1 MFQSMTNYGKRTIK
15 KAGKDRR
22 PTNDRQQQKIAQRQL
37 ELMKKG
43 FPLGNYEF
51 NREELY
57 ER

>member
-1 MFQSMTNYGKRTIK
+1 MTNYGKRTIK